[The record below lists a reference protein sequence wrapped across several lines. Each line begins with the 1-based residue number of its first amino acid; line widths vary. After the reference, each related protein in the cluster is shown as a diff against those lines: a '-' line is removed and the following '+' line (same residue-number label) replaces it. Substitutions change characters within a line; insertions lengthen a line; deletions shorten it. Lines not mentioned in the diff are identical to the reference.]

1 MTARVCGF
9 AECSRP
15 LPAGS
20 RSNRRYCSDACK
32 LRAHRRR
39 HDPQVG
45 NRTNGPDRW
54 PFWMD
59 VMADG
64 VCRGNVQVNGNW
76 LRPSQP
82 EYARWIA
89 ACFLLNPNL
98 TNTDRKSM
106 QEIAELSKAEIKRL
120 QRRVSRLEIAL
131 RDYSDEHRSA
141 AKKLSRRLETALGG
155 AGWDDLAEYESE
167 A

>member
-1 MTARVCGF
+1 MTARVCSLKG
-9 AECSRP
+9 CGRP

-20 RSNRRYCSDACK
+20 RTNRRYCSDPCK
-32 LRAHRRR
+32 LKAHRRR

-45 NRTNGPDRW
+45 NRTNGPDPW
-54 PFWMD
+54 PLWMD
-59 VMADG
+59 VLADG
-64 VCRGNVQVNGNW
+64 VYRGNVQINGVW
-76 LRPSQP
+76 LRPWQP

-89 ACFLLNPNL
+89 ACFLLNPNI
-98 TNTDRKSM
+98 TNTDRKAM

-120 QRRVSRLEIAL
+120 KRRVSRLETAL

-141 AKKLSRRLETALGG
+141 AKKLSQRLETTLGSLD
-155 AGWDDLAEYESE
+155 WDDLSEYEDD